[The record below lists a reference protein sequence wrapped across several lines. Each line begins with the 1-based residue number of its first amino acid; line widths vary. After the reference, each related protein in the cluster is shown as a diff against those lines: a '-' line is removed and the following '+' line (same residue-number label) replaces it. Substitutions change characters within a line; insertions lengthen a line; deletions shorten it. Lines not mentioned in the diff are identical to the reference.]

1 MPVFQSNSTFNSTTI
16 SEIQHYRYACTIYV
30 EPYTPFILSFYL
42 YWLDW
47 SIASVES
54 LLTDLCPWD
63 SKCVSTAAPVVHQI
77 LLHHSVWPFKPD
89 KTTTL
94 TLEGLAVAV
103 ALLIGGDQPYI
114 TLEERTTKHAVYARP
129 RKHLHRCKLL
139 FQSLC
144 SKNIWEEGSG
154 DDRREEDDDEDLV
167 AVLDAG
173 MPQPQK
179 QSRKRFLPV
188 AAMLPSSYSQRLTGT
203 APVQAVEAL
212 VELLCTVANGDQRDS
227 KGVNMQGKPD
237 DMAKP
242 IAGWFLESEAS
253 VDWKQFC
260 TLAEISTVA
269 PSPPQ
274 T

>member
-1 MPVFQSNSTFNSTTI
+1 MYL
-16 SEIQHYRYACTIYV
+16 EL
-30 EPYTPFILSFYL
+30 YTLLLLFFYL
-42 YWLDW
+42 YYLDW

-54 LLTDLCPWD
+54 LLTDLCPWG

-103 ALLIGGDQPYI
+103 ALLIGGDKSYI
-114 TLEERTTKHAVYARP
+114 TLEQRTTKHAVYARP
-129 RKHLHRCKLL
+129 RKHLHRCRLL

-144 SKNIWEEGSG
+144 SKNTWEEGSG
-154 DDRREEDDDEDLV
+154 NDCREENDDEDLV

-173 MPQPQK
+173 MSQPQK
-179 QSRKRFLPV
+179 QNRKRFLPV

-212 VELLCTVANGDQRDS
+212 VELLCTVASGDQRDS
-227 KGVNMQGKPD
+227 KGIDMQGKLD
-237 DMAKP
+237 DMARP
-242 IAGWFLESEAS
+242 IAGWLPESEAG

-260 TLAEISTVA
+260 TLAEISTVT

-274 T
+274 A